1 MNDQSEIQIWKECKE
16 EKVLILILDPKQL
29 WKFEEKTDSL
39 IYIKNQLEKNVL
51 TLKLDGTVELM
62 MEQDANNN
70 MMWSTQRK
78 GSMIYI
84 QNDSNLKVLT
94 LKQDNVTVEL
104 MDKDTKD
111 YSQLWRK
118 GTPNIEG
125 YFTLENYQ
133 SKTFMTA
140 TSDVDLAVKGL
151 MSNLNYPVLHLKRLF
166 L

>member
-29 WKFEEKTDSL
+29 WKFEGKFLKNKEDNWEHKT
-39 IYIKNQLEKNVL
+39 KE
-51 TLKLDGTVELM
+51 
-62 MEQDANNN
+62 
-70 MMWSTQRK
+70 WSTPKK
-78 GSMIYI
+78 GALIYI
-84 QNDSNLKVLT
+84 QNDLKVLAFQQSSN
-94 LKQDNVTVEL
+94 KVEL
-104 MDKDTKD
+104 EDKNDNLIDDKD
-111 YSQLWRK
+111 YRQLWRK

-140 TSDVDLAVKGL
+140 TSGVDLAVKGL

-166 L
+166 LFQHSLF